1 MSTDTDGATAA
12 VADAD
17 ASASTASNGDATG
30 PQQQQ
35 QQPSSAPQPRP
46 LGEDGKS
53 VQWMDRVG
61 QEIATVIEFENRY
74 RPPEMPGARM
84 PAAASFLSD
93 GARRAW
99 VLWVLSASLLVR
111 ARSDDEGPEG
121 EPPRKAPSCSC
132 TIC

>member
-61 QEIATVIEFENRY
+61 QEIATVIEFEN
-74 RPPEMPGARM
+74 
-84 PAAASFLSD
+84 
-93 GARRAW
+93 
-99 VLWVLSASLLVR
+99 
-111 ARSDDEGPEG
+111 SDDEGPEG